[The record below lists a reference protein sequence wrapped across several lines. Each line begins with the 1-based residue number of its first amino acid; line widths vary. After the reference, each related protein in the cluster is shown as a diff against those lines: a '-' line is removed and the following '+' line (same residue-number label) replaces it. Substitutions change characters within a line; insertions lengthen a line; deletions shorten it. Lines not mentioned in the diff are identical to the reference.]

1 MKHTTSP
8 YEWEERSLEG
18 WSAQRVDLYLPTT
31 RSLYGQRRWD
41 ATTDTILPTL
51 TGVTNQLKFSKEK
64 QMKELSLPTI
74 VEHKDGSILAMVK
87 GRSED
92 WVNLLIVADT
102 DNRKPGDITENCWH
116 QSSVIEWIEDG
127 TYKVIYGGI
136 KKLDSIRINI
146 DASPVTAALAE
157 AKELEATLLRVKGML
172 K

>member
-1 MKHTTSP
+1 MKHTISP
-8 YEWEERSLEG
+8 
-18 WSAQRVDLYLPTT
+18 SALAVSALARLSALNADSFLPTI
-31 RSLYGQRRWD
+31 RSPSGLLKWD
-41 ATTDTILPTL
+41 VTTDTIPL
-51 TGVTNQLKFSKEK
+51 TKTNVTKQPNFSKEK

-74 VEHKDGSILAMVK
+74 VEHKDGSILAMVE

-116 QSSVIEWIEDG
+116 QSRVIEWIEDG

-146 DASPVTAALAE
+146 DSSPIIAALAE
-157 AKELEATLLRVKGML
+157 AKELEATLLRIKAMFA
-172 K
+172 